1 MPGNDEYDAQSEDFG
16 TVRNL
21 FVSRLDSGSRFP
33 ASQPTLPWVEATD
46 RSGWWTATSRLEP
59 TSDRGP
65 SHVAVTNTMRGSKS
79 RFLCGGESQ
88 VAAATSP
95 ALPQSPIIQQLP
107 DPIGTTSM
115 VGKWRQTTGL
125 SGSGMAHNRPLCYLS
140 CVIILK
146 KGGSCLCARVKPH
159 RHPQKPCRHPD
170 PQCKPLPN
178 KKYEAR
184 MNIHLAAESAFA

>member
-1 MPGNDEYDAQSEDFG
+1 MFFLCEMEAE
-16 TVRNL
+16 TAV
-21 FVSRLDSGSRFP
+21 FP
-33 ASQPTLPWVEATD
+33 AGGTRPGFCLECHGRGCLYVRMKPNRHPQKPFRHPGPQCKPLRNKKDEA
-46 RSGWWTATSRLEP
+46 GLNI
-59 TSDRGP
+59 
-65 SHVAVTNTMRGSKS
+65 H
-79 RFLCGGESQ
+79 L
-88 VAAATSP
+88 AAAGRLCLNRV
-95 ALPQSPIIQQLP
+95 ARDIQ
-107 DPIGTTSM
+107 DVYAIGTTSM
-115 VGKWRQTTGL
+115 PGKWRQTTGL

-146 KGGSCLCARVKPH
+146 KGVSCLCARVKPH